1 MKDYNHKLENLF
13 NNRFI
18 PNKSSPVDIINR
30 IEDELSQA
38 TEKAKQMKIMRAKSK
53 KLKIDEEK
61 DVDSL
66 FECDEIDDIKKN

>member
-1 MKDYNHKLENLF
+1 
-13 NNRFI
+13 
-18 PNKSSPVDIINR
+18 
-30 IEDELSQA
+30 
-38 TEKAKQMKIMRAKSK
+38 MRAKSK